1 MRIAVCVKSV
11 PDPEYYDK
19 IQLDPVNK
27 TLVREGIPT
36 IINPSDKH
44 AIEEALRLKS
54 KFGGE
59 IIAFSMG
66 PDAVCS
72 QMLEC
77 LAMGCDEAYLISDRK
92 VAGADTLATSY
103 TLSVAIQQYGPFDI
117 VLAGNE
123 SSDGATSH
131 VPSQLGEWLGMSHA
145 ANVVCVENEE
155 NHLIVSKKLDAG
167 VAKVR
172 LTKPS
177 VLGVNVRI
185 NEVRPTNAMAIL
197 RAKKKPLHIV
207 RADELPLDEQYIG
220 LTGSP
225 SQNGELEVIS
235 VKKQCEM
242 LSGTNEE
249 IADAIVELIRKG
261 LQ

>member
-11 PDPEYYDK
+11 PDPDYYEK

-27 TLVREGIPT
+27 TLIREGIPT

-44 AIEEALRLKS
+44 AIEEALRLKE
-54 KFGGE
+54 KIGGE

-66 PDAVCS
+66 PDAVRQ

-77 LAMGCDEAYLISDRK
+77 LAMGCDQAVLISDRK

-103 TLSVAIQQYGPFDI
+103 TLSVALQKFGPFDL

-131 VPSQLGEWLGMSHA
+131 VPSQLGEWLGLSHA
-145 ANVVCVENEE
+145 ANVIRIENED
-155 NHLIVSKKLDAG
+155 NHVVVAKKLDEG

-177 VLGVNVRI
+177 VIGVNVRI
-185 NEVRPTNAMAIL
+185 NEVRPTNAVAIL
-197 RAKKKPLHIV
+197 RAKRKPMHIV
-207 RADELPLDEQYIG
+207 RASDLPLDEACIG
-220 LTGSP
+220 LIGSP
-225 SQNGELEVIS
+225 RQNGELEVIS
-235 VKKQCEM
+235 VNKQCEII
-242 LSGTNEE
+242 SGTNEE
-249 IADAIVELIRKG
+249 IADAIYEIVRKG